1 MADGVF
7 KRGRRA
13 GSVTVTFDEP
23 DVELLRHVLTEMLEL
38 LGPADDGDVD
48 PLAAAVG
55 IGTATTAPEDPA
67 LARLFPDGYRDD
79 DAAAADFRRY
89 TEGGLREGK
98 RSAIVRALATLD
110 SPGTKRV
117 IGPEDA
123 DAWLRSL
130 TDLRLVLGERLG
142 VTEDW
147 EERLEALD
155 DDDPMLGAYW
165 LYDRLT
171 MLQESLVQ
179 ALW

>member
-1 MADGVF
+1 
-7 KRGRRA
+7 
-13 GSVTVTFDEP
+13 
-23 DVELLRHVLTEMLEL
+23 
-38 LGPADDGDVD
+38 
-48 PLAAAVG
+48 
-55 IGTATTAPEDPA
+55 
-67 LARLFPDGYRDD
+67 
-79 DAAAADFRRY
+79 
-89 TEGGLREGK
+89 
-98 RSAIVRALATLD
+98 VRALATLD

-147 EERLEALD
+147 EDRLEALD
-155 DDDPMLGAYW
+155 DEDPMLGAYW